1 MPQTTSLRRV
11 STLVVGAL
19 FAVVF
24 VCSGA
29 SAAQTA
35 SAHGYSAVGA
45 HTATSKAAVR
55 TVPSTHHGVKPQTP
69 VPPDLATTG
78 PVRMGSSRANAV
90 AAADH
95 RPAVDNSRTLFTTS
109 ERAPPAH

>member
-11 STLVVGAL
+11 STLVVSAL

-29 SAAQTA
+29 SAARTA

-55 TVPSTHHGVKPQTP
+55 TVASTHHGVKPQAP
-69 VPPDLATTG
+69 VPPDFATTG
-78 PVRMGSSRANAV
+78 PVRMGSSRANSV
-90 AAADH
+90 AAAGQT
-95 RPAVDNSRTLFTTS
+95 PVVDNSRTLFTTS
-109 ERAPPAH
+109 ERAPPAL